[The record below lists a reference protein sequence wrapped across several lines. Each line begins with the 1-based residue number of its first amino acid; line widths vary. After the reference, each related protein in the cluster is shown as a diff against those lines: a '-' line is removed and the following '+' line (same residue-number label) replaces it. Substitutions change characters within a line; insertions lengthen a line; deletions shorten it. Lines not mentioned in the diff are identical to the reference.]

1 MGHKHLLVDAMAER
15 QMIEQLRE
23 ELKDLQIVLR
33 LDFSFKPIKLVQV
46 LGLVVASGHE
56 EVIRVQDLPR

>member
-1 MGHKHLLVDAMAER
+1 MGHKHLLVDAMAEW